1 MGAFNKSKVDY
12 WITPNGL
19 TLIGCWTRDGLDFN
33 QIAER
38 IGIDR
43 NTFLKWRK
51 KYPEIADAVAVNKEL
66 IDYKVENA
74 LLKAALGYTTEETT
88 VTVGAKAVGGEM
100 YQVLKETK
108 TKNVAPN
115 VMACLAWLNN
125 RKHNEW
131 KRNRDNVEQVN
142 AEDQSVTI
150 SIVRGDDDTDENGD
164 KVNKEIKIRS
174 RTVNKSGFDPDDPDL
189 WDGFEDEEEEY

>member
-12 WITPNGL
+12 WLTANGL
-19 TLIGCWTRDGLDFN
+19 TLIGCWTRDGLDYG

-43 NTFLKWRK
+43 VTFVKWRK
-51 KYPEIADAVAVNKEL
+51 KYPEIAEAVAVNKEL

-74 LLKAALGYTTEETT
+74 LLKAALGYETKEVT

-100 YQVLKETK
+100 YQVLKEEK

-150 SIVRGDDDTDENGD
+150 SIVRGDGEPDENGD
-164 KVNKEIKIRS
+164 IVNKEIKVHS
-174 RTVNKSGFDPDDPDL
+174 KTVTKSGFDPDAPDL
-189 WDGFEDEEEEY
+189 WDDFDEEEEM